1 MSFVLFVI
9 WEIISQGPIKP
20 WTFSR
25 GSQVIFRDWLLL
37 PVMLCLPSKAL
48 YPWTTKQVSLRF
60 TCSIFWELFRNSR
73 TKCPHIQQMLNHKTI
88 KRLRPWFFCVS
99 TFPEIEE
106 YKISVP
112 WTFNK
117 KIKKL
122 LFLPSKMGGRLIHGI
137 DLYTG
142 KYGNRD
148 CNVKW
153 SNLKGDNWFQNIT
166 FQWLLFASL
175 KEKLKCIWNWPF
187 TKWYSLAYVEW
198 KC

>member
-20 WTFSR
+20 WTFLHR
-25 GSQVIFRDWLLL
+25 TQVTCIFKDWLLL
-37 PVMLCLPSKAL
+37 PVMLCLSSKAL

-73 TKCPHIQQMLNHKTI
+73 TKCLHIQQMLNYKTI
-88 KRLRPWFFCVS
+88 KCLRPWFFCVS

-117 KIKKL
+117 EIKKL
-122 LFLPSKMGGRLIHGI
+122 LFLHQKWWGRLIHGI
-137 DLYTG
+137 DLYTLHADHHCWQNEIIQLQ
-142 KYGNRD
+142 KCEND
-148 CNVKW
+148 SLPW
-153 SNLKGDNWFQNIT
+153 NLHVMNSII
-166 FQWLLFASL
+166 A
-175 KEKLKCIWNWPF
+175 P
-187 TKWYSLAYVEW
+187 
-198 KC
+198 